1 MRVHRDWCFEAFV
14 DVKILGAGDN
24 LLSNT
29 AGKPRYV
36 VYSSRVCVENRC
48 VSTPA
53 RKGHVEPRALDG
65 ARYFFLLC
73 MYSPT
78 CPFRV
83 YKGKRKYSSPRS
95 PNLPVWRQQ
104 QPPTSNEHSRI
115 RSVSP
120 HPLEASEQIQPTI
133 WGGGKCKSGT
143 ARPTKHTK
151 FKTNKLTTAASQ
163 GQSQKPQQELLLL
176 LFSHIN

>member
-65 ARYFFLLC
+65 ARYF
-73 MYSPT
+73 
-78 CPFRV
+78 
-83 YKGKRKYSSPRS
+83 SSS
-95 PNLPVWRQQ
+95 LYVFSNLPV
-104 QPPTSNEHSRI
+104 
-115 RSVSP
+115 
-120 HPLEASEQIQPTI
+120 
-133 WGGGKCKSGT
+133 SGV
-143 ARPTKHTK
+143 
-151 FKTNKLTTAASQ
+151 Q
-163 GQSQKPQQELLLL
+163 GQTEIFLSPKP
-176 LFSHIN
+176 